1 MAQPHPI
8 PEQEAQPV
16 AAAAAKGVSRSGI
29 AAWMEWYQLA
39 GVEEII
45 EHQPMPDAWKPAQ
58 AATPAPQLASKPV
71 QAAPPARP
79 AHAAPLPQA
88 VATTTAPQSPR
99 VSAKQAETAAAK
111 AQTLAELHEAIRA
124 FDGCA
129 LKRTATNTVIAD
141 GAPDSGILF
150 IGEAPGSEEDAR
162 GIPFCGPSG
171 KLLDK
176 MLRGIGLNRQNSY
189 ITNSLYWRPPGNRKP
204 STEELQ
210 SCAPFVWRHIELIK
224 PKIVIMV
231 GGTSASSL
239 LDTPLGITRLRGKQ
253 HQLTTPGGYSVTA
266 FALYHPSYLLR
277 QPAHKRFAWQDLLQI
292 KRFLRETYGQTA

>member
-1 MAQPHPI
+1 MPKAETAISISAPDAEI
-8 PEQEAQPV
+8 TAD
-16 AAAAAKGVSRSGI
+16 GVT
-29 AAWMEWYQLA
+29 AWLEWYRMA
-39 GVEEII
+39 GVEEGIADT
-45 EHQPMPDAWKPAQ
+45 PMPAAWLPAEPPVKATAKPTAER
-58 AATPAPQLASKPV
+58 S
-71 QAAPPARP
+71 
-79 AHAAPLPQA
+79 AAPLPRLEPLPVQPYI
-88 VATTTAPQSPR
+88 APQGGNAAIPMQNPR
-99 VSAKQAETAAAK
+99 ASAKQAGEMAQK
-111 AQTLAELHEAIRA
+111 ALTLAELHDAIRA

-141 GAPDSGILF
+141 GVPDNGILL

-176 MLRGIGLNRQNSY
+176 MLKSIGLNRQNSY

-210 SCAPFVWRHIELIK
+210 SCQPFVWRHIELIK

-253 HQLTTPGGYSVTA
+253 HQLTTPGGASVPA

-277 QPAHKRFAWQDLLQI
+277 QPSHKRYAWHDLLQI
-292 KRFLRETYGQTA
+292 KGFLS

>member
-1 MAQPHPI
+1 MPRAETAILTASPAADTSPEGVAAWLEWYRLMGVEDGIADTPIPAAWLPKSPPVKAAPASVERTHVERTAQP
-8 PEQEAQPV
+8 
-16 AAAAAKGVSRSGI
+16 K
-29 AAWMEWYQLA
+29 L
-39 GVEEII
+39 
-45 EHQPMPDAWKPAQ
+45 
-58 AATPAPQLASKPV
+58 
-71 QAAPPARP
+71 
-79 AHAAPLPQA
+79 APLPVQPYI
-88 VATTTAPQSPR
+88 APQGASVIPMQNPR
-99 VSAKQAETAAAK
+99 ASAKQAVEMAQK
-111 AQTLAELHEAIRA
+111 AQTLAELHDAIRA

-141 GAPDSGILF
+141 GVPDNGILF

-171 KLLDK
+171 KLLDR
-176 MLRGIGLNRQNSY
+176 MLKSIGLNRQNSY

-210 SCAPFVWRHIELIK
+210 SCQPFVWRHIELLK
-224 PKIVIMV
+224 PKIVILV

-253 HQLTTPGGYSVTA
+253 HQLTTPDGTSVPA

-277 QPAHKRFAWQDLLQI
+277 QPSHKRYAWQDLLQI
-292 KRFLRETYGQTA
+292 KRFLS